1 MLNPFWTELCEAV
14 FGEVATPYTVQGQ
27 GHLPSHYAVS
37 DFAEVTVGLA
47 GVALSRLGA
56 GEDVSVDRRLAS
68 LWFDMTLR
76 PDGWEAPSIWDAIA
90 GNYRCKDGW
99 IRLHTNAPHHRDAA
113 LSVLK
118 TPLDRDA
125 VARAVLEWSGAELET
140 AIVDAK
146 GCAAEMRGPE
156 EWQKH
161 PQGRAIGNQPLVHW
175 ESIGSCEAR
184 AIPDLRG
191 VKVLDLTRVL
201 AGPVATR
208 FLAGFGAEVLRID
221 PPSWNEPSVEME
233 VTLGKHCG
241 GLDLMRAEDLA
252 HLKALMAEADVFVH
266 GYRADAL
273 ERLGLGDDVRQ
284 AINPNMVD
292 VRLNAYGWN
301 GPWANRRG
309 FDSLVQMS
317 CGIAAHGMVQEGA
330 DGPRPL
336 PVQALD
342 HGTGYLMAAC
352 VLEGLAR
359 RAHGDVVRAK
369 VSLARTAQCLMQH
382 RSAFETAGAISL
394 GGDDFGDA
402 VEHTS
407 WGPAHRVTV
416 PVKIAGRGPTWSI
429 AAGHVRRHAA
439 DWQS

>member
-1 MLNPFWTELCEAV
+1 MGNLFWGELSQAV
-14 FGEVATPYTVQGQ
+14 FGTLVSPYTAQGR
-27 GHLPSHYAVS
+27 GHLPAHYAVS
-37 DFAEVTVGLA
+37 DFAEATVGLA

-56 GEDVSVDRRLAS
+56 GEVVVDRRRAS

-76 PDGWEAPSIWDAIA
+76 PDGWEGPSIWDAIA

-118 TPLDRDA
+118 TPLERDA
-125 VARAVLEWSGAELET
+125 VARAVLEWRGAELED
-140 AIVDAK
+140 AIVAAN

-156 EWQKH
+156 AWAAH
-161 PQGRAIGNQPLVHW
+161 PQGRAISGEPLVQW
-175 ESIGSCEAR
+175 DVLGRCDAKPLS
-184 AIPDLRG
+184 DLRG

-208 FLAGFGAEVLRID
+208 FLAGFGANVLRID

-241 GLDLMRAEDLA
+241 GLDLKCAGDLA
-252 HLKALMAEADVFVH
+252 KLKTLMAQADVFVH
-266 GYRADAL
+266 GYRANAL
-273 ERLGLGDDVRQ
+273 ERLGLGDDVRR

-301 GPWANRRG
+301 GPWSRRRG

-317 CGIAAHGMVQEGA
+317 CGIAAHGMMQESA
-330 DGPRPL
+330 DVPRPL

-359 RAHGDVVRAK
+359 RSKDEVVSAK

-382 RSAFETAGAISL
+382 VCPLDSNGAITL
-394 GGDDFGDA
+394 CDGDFGQIP
-402 VEHTS
+402 EHTS
-407 WGPAHRVTV
+407 WGPAHRVKA
-416 PVKIAGRGPTWSI
+416 PVQIAKRIPEWSMP
-429 AAGHVRRHAA
+429 AGHVRRHPAA
-439 DWQS
+439 WHT